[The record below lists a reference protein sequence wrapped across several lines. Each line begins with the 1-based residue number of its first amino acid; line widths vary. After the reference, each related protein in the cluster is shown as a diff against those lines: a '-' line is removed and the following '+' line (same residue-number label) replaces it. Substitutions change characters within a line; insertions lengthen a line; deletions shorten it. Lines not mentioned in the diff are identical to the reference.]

1 MARRNKGDEEANMDS
16 LLDALTNVVGIL
28 LLVLILTSISMSD
41 VVDRIVS
48 ELKPVSPEELQANI
62 LTRDKRLEDKANLK
76 SALAQN
82 RSLDEINKQK
92 RELEL
97 QLEALKS
104 DESVDDLQNKLKA
117 IELAIKTEEEKKETQ
132 STENQIKVDELTE
145 LRKKLEVAMSD
156 EGPAPTVV
164 MLPNPRTAPE
174 AAEPR
179 YVLCVFGKLYYVGDI
194 YQHAF
199 KIRDLVDSNFDDLVY
214 SGGEAGSYTYSF
226 KSDKERRDGRGYES
240 IVNRD
245 GKALKK
251 LRYDSAKVASYFKSN
266 AGKLGTKD
274 VEYQVTVDRDRL
286 KLAFVPRPDGGM
298 AISEFRSA
306 GSPLVNA
313 FKTISNNRNYI
324 YFHVA
329 PDSFDVYIAAR
340 DLANSLGGGTG
351 VPNGWAP
358 WSPDEKGTFMPSVP
372 EAVKIK
378 RRFEDYDFASDR
390 FVPFAKTQAHATA
403 LESRLDTLAT
413 AAEAEIP
420 KTADPK
426 VVPAVERWARS
437 HRGQFYE
444 VSHHLKHVDPSRVG
458 RESILVEPQ
467 LPHIPHIYLFT
478 KYSSVPTKP
487 LPESKPAPPPTK
499 KPEPGRDVLD

>member
-1 MARRNKGDEEANMDS
+1 MDS

-76 SALAQN
+76 SALEQN
-82 RSLDEINKQK
+82 RSLEEIEKQK
-92 RELEL
+92 RELDL

-104 DESVDDLQNKLKA
+104 DESVDDLQNKIKA
-117 IELAIKTEEEKKETQ
+117 IELAIKTEKEKKDTQ
-132 STENQIKVDELTE
+132 TTENQIKVDELTE
-145 LRKKLEVAMSD
+145 LRKKLEVAMSE
-156 EGPAPTVV
+156 EGPPPTVV
-164 MLPNPRTAPE
+164 MLPNPRSAPE

-199 KIRDLVDSNFDDLVY
+199 KVRDQVDSQFDDLLY
-214 SGGEAGSYTYSF
+214 TGQDAGYYTYSF
-226 KSDKERRDGRGYES
+226 KGDKERRDGRGYES
-240 IVNRD
+240 VVNRD
-245 GKALKK
+245 GKGLKK
-251 LRYDSAKVASYFKSN
+251 FRYDSKKVASYFKAN
-266 AGKLGTKD
+266 DGKFGTKD
-274 VEYQVTVDRDRL
+274 VAYKVTVDRDKL
-286 KLAFVPRPDGGM
+286 KLAFVPRPEGGM
-298 AISEFRSA
+298 TISQFRA
-306 GSPLVNA
+306 ANSPLVNA
-313 FKTISNNRNYI
+313 FKSISNNRNYL

-358 WSPDEKGTFMPSVP
+358 WSPDPKGTFVPSVP

-378 RRFEDYDFASDR
+378 RQFEDYDFASGK
-390 FVPFAKTQAHATA
+390 FIPFAKTKARASA
-403 LESRLDTLAT
+403 IEARLDSLAT
-413 AAEAEIP
+413 AAEAEVP
-420 KTADPK
+420 KTKDPK
-426 VVPAVERWARS
+426 VVPAVERWARM
-437 HRGQFYE
+437 HRGQYHE
-444 VSHHLKHVDPSRVG
+444 VAHHLNHVDPRNIG

-467 LPHIPHIYLFT
+467 VPHIPHIYLFS
-478 KYSSVPTKP
+478 KFSGVPTEP
-487 LPESKPAPPPTK
+487 LPERKPAAPKTE
-499 KPEPGRDVLD
+499 KPEAGRDVLD